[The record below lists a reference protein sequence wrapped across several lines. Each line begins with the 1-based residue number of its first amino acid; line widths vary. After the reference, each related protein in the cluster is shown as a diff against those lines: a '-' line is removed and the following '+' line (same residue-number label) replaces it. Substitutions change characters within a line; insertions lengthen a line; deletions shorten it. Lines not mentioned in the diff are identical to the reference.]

1 MKNLIKSILVIAGL
15 AFSSASFAQTGMD
28 HSTTA
33 DSTGNRNKSKMQD
46 NRMHSDSTMHKNKM
60 NPNRTDSTQMKDRRR
75 TPSTMPQDSMRN
87 RNQNDRMM
95 QRDSVK

>member
-15 AFSSASFAQTGMD
+15 TFSSASFAQTGMD

-46 NRMHSDSTMHKNKM
+46 KM